1 MTHKIAHDSIDL
13 LLEIMQTLRSPQ
25 GCPWDAEQ
33 TPESLAPYIIEEAC
47 ELVDAIEGGNLEQIK
62 DELGDLLLQVVF
74 QAQIFSER
82 EQFCF
87 EDIAQGIADK
97 LIRRHPHVFEDR
109 NKKTGR
115 VELDKQWEEIKQK
128 ESTQTK
134 SCLADHLP
142 GKLPA
147 LQHAQKLIS
156 KTHKIDRS
164 DELPETGG
172 VLSVISKQNAYD
184 INLDEETI
192 GQTIFAMT
200 MLAHDAGI
208 DAETALRKTTKK
220 ILLKLDNK

>member
-1 MTHKIAHDSIDL
+1 
-13 LLEIMQTLRSPQ
+13 MQTLRSPQ